1 MSAEAQKQLVALFAE
16 TGRAH
21 HKAFEST
28 DGDDPDWPAWYADYL
43 REPLAERFGLTFTH
57 SQLVYCLMNADMEH
71 QARAP
76 ETNWPEFYAREL
88 IEHCAPSASPEQ
100 DELALY
106 YIDGC
111 PFCDLVRA
119 EIDRLD
125 IDVELRNVFSVN
137 EHREALV
144 NERGRATVPVLRIT
158 SPDGDERWMPE
169 SRDIVAYLQK
179 MYGS

>member
-1 MSAEAQKQLVALFAE
+1 MSTDMQKQLAALFAE
-16 TGRAH
+16 AGRAH
-21 HKAFEST
+21 HKAFEAT
-28 DGDDPDWPAWYADYL
+28 NGEDPDWPLWYAEYL
-43 REPLAERFGLTFTH
+43 QEPFAERFDLAFTR

-76 ETNWPEFYAREL
+76 DSDWPEFYAHEL
-88 IEHCAPSASPEQ
+88 IAHCAPSATP
-100 DELALY
+100 DRDKLALY

-125 IDVELRNVFSVN
+125 LDVELRNVFSVN

-158 SPDGDERWMPE
+158 SPDGEERWMPE
-169 SRDIVAYLQK
+169 SRDIVNYLQK
-179 MYGS
+179 TYGV